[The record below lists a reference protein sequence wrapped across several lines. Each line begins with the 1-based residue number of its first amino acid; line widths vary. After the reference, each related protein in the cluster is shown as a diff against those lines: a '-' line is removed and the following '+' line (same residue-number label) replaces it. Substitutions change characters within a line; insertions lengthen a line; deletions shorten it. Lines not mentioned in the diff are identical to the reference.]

1 MVDKKPKAPSIVID
15 RIRGAILDR
24 LYKPGER
31 LLEADVATK
40 FKVSRSPVREALQT
54 LESEGTL
61 VAVPYAGAMVRP
73 LSPAEASEIAEIRLG
88 LISLALKP
96 AHPHLAP
103 AHFDL
108 AYDLAKRIA
117 RTKSAREAFE
127 CNRRFWDI
135 IFEKAELPILWEM
148 FRKLDDRMTRYYPL
162 LLKELYST
170 PESRPHQHE
179 VLIEFYRKGDIAEA
193 LRAFKKIYLEMVDD
207 MRDYLH
213 AKESVS

>member
-1 MVDKKPKAPSIVID
+1 MVDKKPKTPSVVID

-148 FRKLDDRMTRYYPL
+148 FRKLDDRMARYYPL
-162 LLKELYST
+162 LLVELYPT
-170 PESRPHQHE
+170 PEGRPRQHE
-179 VLIEFYRKGDIAEA
+179 TLFNSRSSK
-193 LRAFKKIYLEMVDD
+193 
-207 MRDYLH
+207 
-213 AKESVS
+213 S